1 MNYTDT
7 TTTTGALALHILD
20 IAAFTQHLDIEAVA
34 PSAEGASI
42 AEAMA
47 TAGTLDLTDI
57 EWAATMDGFCRDW
70 AEIERWEEELA

>member
-7 TTTTGALALHILD
+7 ATTTGALHILD
-20 IAAFTQHLDIEAVA
+20 IAAFTQHLDIEAAA

-47 TAGTLDLTDI
+47 TAGTLDLTDV
-57 EWAATMDGFCRDW
+57 EWAATIGDFCRDW
-70 AEIERWEEELA
+70 AEIERLEEAFA